1 MSWLTRNELIEMGFG
16 SLGENVLLSGK
27 ASYYNTQNI
36 HLGNNVRID
45 DFCIISAGEG
55 GIRIGRNV
63 HISAFSSVVGQAPID
78 FEDFSGISNKVSVF
92 SSTDDFAKGMTNPTV
107 PDRFRRLKHLP
118 VRLGKHAI
126 VGANCVVLPGSDL
139 AEGTA
144 VGALSVV
151 RGKLE
156 PWTVYLGNPI
166 KRIMSRS
173 QSILDLEQELLL
185 SEQNE
190 IATLDIEQLQF
201 DRSLNILAT
210 E

>member
-1 MSWLTRNELIEMGFG
+1 MSWLKRDELMEMGFG
-16 SLGENVLLSGK
+16 SLGENVLLSSK
-27 ASYYNTQNI
+27 ASYYNTHNI

-78 FEDFSGISNKVSVF
+78 FEDFSGISNKVAVF
-92 SSTDDFAKGMTNPTV
+92 SSTDDFVKGMTNPTV
-107 PDRFRRLKHLP
+107 PDRFRRLKHIP
-118 VRLGKHAI
+118 VRLGRHAV
-126 VGANCVVLPGSDL
+126 VGANCVLLPGSNL

-151 RGKLE
+151 RGTLE
-156 PWTVYLGNPI
+156 PWSVYLGNPV

-173 QSILDLEQELLL
+173 QTILDLEQELL
-185 SEQNE
+185 
-190 IATLDIEQLQF
+190 
-201 DRSLNILAT
+201 SLEHTTTAL
-210 E
+210 